1 MDFQELSTAFDKVT
15 KGLNAEVDRIFEVMK
30 PDFIEANKRALM
42 RGEKSDSTYLSVLRN
57 PFYIDYKE
65 GKGSKAA
72 SLRPPRSDLKDTG
85 SFQSKMVAQVSPT
98 DISILSTDSKM
109 SKLVAKEGIDIF
121 GVQIQELPQLQAT
134 FTNHLTKYIDA
145 IVL

>member
-1 MDFQELSTAFDKVT
+1 MDFQELSNAFDKVT

-42 RGEKSDSTYLSVLRN
+42 RGQKSDGSYLSVLRN
-57 PFYIDYKE
+57 PFYVDYKE
-65 GKGSKAA
+65 RKGSKAA
-72 SLRPPRSDLKDTG
+72 MLTPPRSDLKDTG

-98 DISILSTDSKM
+98 EISILSTDSKM
-109 SKLVAKEGIDIF
+109 PKLVAKEGIDIF
-121 GVQIQELPQLQAT
+121 GVQEQELPTLQTT
-134 FTNHLTKYIDA
+134 FAKHLNNYIDA